1 MLERLQSEGAYGS
14 DGRNARLHRSFR
26 EAAAELVD
34 SKPHHF
40 PSLSDPS
47 KQGSIDEVVG
57 GAGCMMRLTP
67 YGGDG
72 QRIKALLNRMFD
84 AGVVAF
90 YCGHGPFHLRFL
102 PPLGV
107 LQEADI
113 HEAMRIV
120 SDSLEETD

>member
-1 MLERLQSEGAYGS
+1 
-14 DGRNARLHRSFR
+14 
-26 EAAAELVD
+26 
-34 SKPHHF
+34 
-40 PSLSDPS
+40 
-47 KQGSIDEVVG
+47 
-57 GAGCMMRLTP
+57 MMRLTP

-107 LQEADI
+107 LQESDI
-113 HEAMRIV
+113 REAMQIV
-120 SDSLEETD
+120 SDSLEETG